1 MRSLLDQVRHWT
13 IYKPNDVMVYEGD
26 LRFSYCEIF
35 HRALRLAGGLKKLGV
50 RKGMRVGA
58 LMFNHYRWYDLY
70 YGLAAA
76 GCVLVPLNYRLA
88 NPEIVY
94 QLNDS
99 GCAMLIFDPE
109 FAGGVEE
116 VKDSLKTVE
125 HFVFTGKEMPF
136 AGALDYDGLLDAEPF
151 EEDVSED
158 DLFGIYYTGGT
169 TGLAKGVMLTHKNI
183 IANAF
188 NLCVHTKLAHDHLAM
203 HAAPMFHL
211 ADGASNFAVTLA
223 GGRHV
228 SVKAFDPSAV
238 LKVIEQYKVTCGLL
252 VPTMINMLINHPDVG
267 SYDLSSMKLI
277 WYGASPIAP
286 DVLRRAMN
294 VLKCDFCQLYGM
306 TEAGPIVTVLPPE
319 DHLVNPDDPGSMRK
333 LRAAGRA
340 VTGVRVRVVDG
351 DGNDVKPGGIGEV
364 YARGNNIMSGYWE
377 KPAETQDVLGKDGW
391 YQTRDLARIDEEGYI
406 YIVDRAKDM
415 IISGAENIYTVEVE
429 NALYKHPA
437 VLEAAVVGVPDHRW
451 GEAVKACVV
460 LKPGMSADA
469 EDIIGFCKTQIASYK
484 CPKSV
489 DFLDAIPKSGAGKIL
504 KRVLREKYWEGHVRK
519 VG

>member
-13 IYKPNDVMVYEGD
+13 IYKPKDVMVYEGD

-158 DLFGIYYTGGT
+158 DLFGIYY
-169 TGLAKGVMLTHKNI
+169 
-183 IANAF
+183 
-188 NLCVHTKLAHDHLAM
+188 C
-203 HAAPMFHL
+203 
-211 ADGASNFAVTLA
+211 
-223 GGRHV
+223 
-228 SVKAFDPSAV
+228 
-238 LKVIEQYKVTCGLL
+238 
-252 VPTMINMLINHPDVG
+252 
-267 SYDLSSMKLI
+267 
-277 WYGASPIAP
+277 
-286 DVLRRAMN
+286 
-294 VLKCDFCQLYGM
+294 
-306 TEAGPIVTVLPPE
+306 PE
-319 DHLVNPDDPGSMRK
+319 
-333 LRAAGRA
+333 
-340 VTGVRVRVVDG
+340 
-351 DGNDVKPGGIGEV
+351 
-364 YARGNNIMSGYWE
+364 
-377 KPAETQDVLGKDGW
+377 
-391 YQTRDLARIDEEGYI
+391 
-406 YIVDRAKDM
+406 
-415 IISGAENIYTVEVE
+415 
-429 NALYKHPA
+429 
-437 VLEAAVVGVPDHRW
+437 
-451 GEAVKACVV
+451 
-460 LKPGMSADA
+460 
-469 EDIIGFCKTQIASYK
+469 
-484 CPKSV
+484 SV